1 MTTQES
7 LTRRYRMLCLRCD
20 RAWETAYEI
29 RTLHDDA
36 GDTHSSPQRRS
47 RRSAPTA
54 AASGCASF
62 PTTCPPSRRTDDLR
76 VRVPVTSRPLSGT
89 RRPSGTRGMS
99 SSCAG
104 EAAPKLL
111 GAA

>member
-36 GDTHSSPQRRS
+36 GDHPLFYRNGAPAVGPRGDPLPLLRRPPGADPSPS
-47 RRSAPTA
+47 PAHLA
-54 AASGCASF
+54 DV
-62 PTTCPPSRRTDDLR
+62 PTTSG
-76 VRVPVTSRPLSGT
+76 SESPL
-89 RRPSGTRGMS
+89 P
-99 SSCAG
+99 
-104 EAAPKLL
+104 L
-111 GAA
+111 GP